1 MIDLLL
7 SAGTTEAGHSNVPLY
22 LAGILSLGLAA
33 QWMAWRIKIPA
44 IVLLLLFGFLFG
56 IATGP
61 PNEVISDS
69 VLLPLVS
76 LAVGVILF
84 EGGLSLKLS
93 EVHETG
99 GVVIRLVT
107 IGLVVTW
114 LGTAAAAHYLMD
126 FSWRIAIL
134 LGALLTVSGPTV
146 IVPMLRQVRPKKRIG
161 SLIKWEGIVNDP
173 IGAVLAA
180 LVFEVVRFGN
190 DHSAGGGVMAGESL
204 WNLGMTLAV
213 GLSIGG
219 VAAIA
224 IVIMLSRF
232 LAPDYLQNPLILA
245 IVIMVFAI
253 SNYVQHE
260 SGLVTVTFLGLLLA
274 NQHVVTVKHVVEF
287 KENLT
292 VLLISVLFIVLSAR
306 VEIGWAE
313 LQGIGWGGVALLAT
327 MLFVIRPIA
336 AGLATMG
343 SDLSW
348 QERLLLCWIHPRG
361 IVAAAVASLLAIRF
375 VDTPGEAEAEKLV
388 LVTFLVIVGT
398 VTIYG
403 LTLKPLAKWLGL
415 AGDEPQGVLFV
426 GASPMVREI
435 ALALQSEG
443 FDTVVVDSNREN
455 ITEARMAGLPVIY
468 GSIGSEVVHDEID
481 LGAIGRLAA
490 MTPNDEVNS
499 LATTEFGE
507 LFGTANVYELD
518 HQVTSERHER
528 VPQHNR
534 GRTLFA
540 EDVTYD
546 ELERRFAAGAA
557 IKKTPLGEDFTIEDF
572 RTKYPGALILFTV
585 PEPGQL
591 TISVAGRKLEPKPGK
606 KIIALV
612 DSGVM
617 GDSGVLS

>member
-1 MIDLLL
+1 MIDFLL
-7 SAGTTEAGHSNVPLY
+7 SAADAEGAHSNVPLY

-33 QWMAWRIKIPA
+33 QWLAWRIKIPA

-56 IATGP
+56 VVTGP
-61 PNEVISDS
+61 PSEVIADE

-84 EGGLSLKLS
+84 EGGLSLKLR
-93 EVHETG
+93 EVRETG
-99 GVVIRLVT
+99 GVVVRLVT
-107 IGLVVTW
+107 VGLVITW

-126 FSWRIAIL
+126 FSWRLAIL

-146 IVPMLRQVRPKKRIG
+146 IIPMLRQVRPQKRIG

-180 LVFEVVRFGN
+180 LVFEVIRYGG
-190 DHSAGGGVMAGESL
+190 DHSATGGILAGESL
-204 WNLGMTLAV
+204 WNLGGTLIV
-213 GLSIGG
+213 GLAIGG
-219 VAAIA
+219 AAATLI
-224 IVIMLSRF
+224 IFILSQF

-245 IVIMVFAI
+245 IVILVFAL
-253 SNYVQHE
+253 SNYLQHE

-274 NQHVVTVKHVVEF
+274 NQHMVTVKHVVEF

-306 VEIGWAE
+306 VEIGWPQLAE
-313 LQGIGWGGVALLAT
+313 IGWGGVGLLAA
-327 MLFVIRPIA
+327 MLLVIRPVA
-336 AGLATMG
+336 ATLATYG
-343 SDLSW
+343 SELRW
-348 QERLLLCWIHPRG
+348 QERVMLCWIHPRG
-361 IVAAAVASLLAIRF
+361 IVAAAVASLLAIQF
-375 VDTPGEAEAEKLV
+375 VGTPDQAEAEKLV

-403 LTLKPLAKWLGL
+403 LTLKPLAKWLSL
-415 AGDEPQGVLFV
+415 AGDDPQGVLFV
-426 GASPMVREI
+426 GASPMVREM

-468 GSIGSEVVHDEID
+468 GSIGSQFVHDQID
-481 LGAIGRLAA
+481 LGSIGRLVA

-499 LATTEFGE
+499 LATTEFTE
-507 LFGTANVYELD
+507 LFGSANVYELD
-518 HQVTSERHER
+518 HATTAERHET
-528 VPQHNR
+528 VPQHSR

-540 EDVTYD
+540 KNITYD
-546 ELERRFAAGAA
+546 ELESRFAAGAT
-557 IKKTPLGEDFTIEDF
+557 IKKTPLGEDFTVDDF

-585 PEPGQL
+585 PEPKQL
-591 TISVAGRKLEPKPGK
+591 TISVEGRKLEYRAGK
-606 KIIALV
+606 KLIALV
-612 DSGVM
+612 DSGIT